1 MEKHRKNKIIKKR
14 RMRKFVS
21 AESPMMTQDGRLVY
35 FAQQEYQNLVL
46 PLSSDGWGRNS
57 ELEEKFNPDL
67 YSPCIDTLTTLAK
80 KANVPSDAEY
90 SIPEACCFRKKTY
103 W

>member
-35 FAQQEYQNLVL
+35 FAQQEYQKLVL
-46 PLSSDGWGRNS
+46 PLSSDG
-57 ELEEKFNPDL
+57 
-67 YSPCIDTLTTLAK
+67 
-80 KANVPSDAEY
+80 
-90 SIPEACCFRKKTY
+90 
-103 W
+103 

>member
-35 FAQQEYQNLVL
+35 FAQQEYQKQYCHYPQMAEEGIQNLKKNSTQTYIVL
-46 PLSSDGWGRNS
+46 
-57 ELEEKFNPDL
+57 
-67 YSPCIDTLTTLAK
+67 
-80 KANVPSDAEY
+80 V
-90 SIPEACCFRKKTY
+90 
-103 W
+103 